1 MWVLFVERAVLGMIG
16 TGNLSGAAET
26 VRPDPAMIGIFA
38 DTVFGYCENQVPVR
52 ALAEKGEDDRPP
64 HTPFMAAD
72 GELAGKLVSQAQWAA
87 DAGMALFVIPGT
99 VLNAGEAKAADVV
112 QTQVVL
118 VDLDAGDILGKREHL
133 ARYLGE
139 PTLEVASGGVTP
151 EGQRKLHLYWKLTE
165 PAEAE
170 DVSSVC
176 RVRHMIAG
184 KVGGDPSFRSA
195 HQPIRVAG
203 SVHAKSGRKRL
214 VEIIEQRQLEYD
226 LSELITAGMAMPPM
240 AGEAVDDL
248 DFNSAPAARGSVS
261 ELFGQKIREG
271 GVDGATRFDALSRI
285 IGYWIRRCQDGHVTA
300 QTAWAEIE
308 AYNEARIDP
317 PWAPE
322 RLRQEAERL
331 WKRDREQ
338 NGGGG
343 GPGGGG
349 TNGGESSG
357 GGPGTGPVPPQ
368 YSEDALAAEF
378 TRQHA
383 ATWRYVASWGQW
395 LTWSGA
401 VWTREETLGAY
412 HLSRMICR
420 EAASR
425 VPSAKLRSRLAAAS
439 TVSAVERLA
448 RADRAHATTT
458 DVWDRDPWAL
468 NTPGGII
475 DLRTASATAHDPS
488 FSMTKITTASPQGDC
503 PVWKTFLATVTGGD
517 RELQDYLQRMAGY
530 CLTGV
535 TTEHALFFLY
545 GTGANGKSVFAN
557 TLTSILGDYATVAA
571 MDMFMAT
578 HGDRHPTDMAG
589 LRGARIVTS
598 IETEQG
604 SRWAESK
611 LKALTGGDKITARFM
626 RQDFFEFMP
635 QFKLLVVGNHKPS
648 IRNVDE
654 AMRRRLHMIPFT
666 VTIPPGQRDKKLP
679 ERLLAERDGI
689 LAWALQ
695 GCLEWQRLGL
705 RPPGAVMAA
714 TEDYFEAEDAIG
726 RWIDE
731 RCQRDRQHWASSTD
745 LFANWKSWAETNGE
759 YAGSM
764 KRFSETLSSRGF
776 EKESTRQARGFR
788 GLKIIDQGIN
798 LFENGETQ

>member
-1 MWVLFVERAVLGMIG
+1 MLGVRNSTEIP
-16 TGNLSGAAET
+16 GAEEVA
-26 VRPDPAMIGIFA
+26 VRPSVEMIGIFA
-38 DTVFGYCENQVPVR
+38 DVVFGYCEHLVPVR
-52 ALAEKGEDDRPP
+52 ALAEKGEEDRPP

-72 GELAGKLVSQAQWAA
+72 ADLAEKLVTQAEWAA
-87 DAGMALFVIPGT
+87 DSGMALFVIPGT
-99 VLNAGEAKAADVV
+99 VLNPGEAKAADVV

-118 VDLDAGDILGKREHL
+118 VDLDAGDIAAKRAHL

-165 PAEAE
+165 PAEAD
-170 DVSSVC
+170 DVASVC

-214 VEIIEQRQLEYD
+214 VEVLELRPFEFD
-226 LSELITAGMAMPPM
+226 LSELITAAMAMPPM
-240 AGEAVDDL
+240 AGEAVEDL
-248 DFNSAPAARGSVS
+248 DFNTAPATKGSVS

-285 IGYWIRRCQDGHVTA
+285 IGYWIRRCQEGHVTA
-300 QTAWAEIE
+300 QTAWSEIE

-317 PWAPE
+317 PWSAE

-331 WKRDREQ
+331 WKRDQ
-338 NGGGG
+338 KHHGGGSGGGG
-343 GPGGGG
+343 GA
-349 TNGGESSG
+349 NGGESSG
-357 GGPGTGPVPPQ
+357 GGHGGEPVPPQ
-368 YSEDALAAEF
+368 YSEDAIAAEF

-383 ATWRYVASWGQW
+383 ATWRYVAGWGQW
-395 LTWSGA
+395 LTWTGC
-401 VWTREETLGAY
+401 VWKREETLGAY
-412 HLSRMICR
+412 HLARMICR
-420 EAASR
+420 ATASR

-458 DVWDRDPWAL
+458 EVWDRDPWAL
-468 NTPGGII
+468 NTPGGVI
-475 DLRTASATAHDPS
+475 DLRTAASAPHEPS
-488 FSMTKITTASPQGDC
+488 LAMTKITTATPEGDC
-503 PVWKTFLATVTGGD
+503 PVWREFLATVTGGD

-578 HGDRHPTDMAG
+578 QGDRHPTDMAS

-666 VTIPPGQRDKKLP
+666 VTIPPAKRDKKLP

-695 GCLEWQRLGL
+695 GCLEWQRIGL
-705 RPPGAVMAA
+705 RPPAAVMSA
-714 TEDYFEAEDAIG
+714 TEDYFEAEDAMG
-726 RWIDE
+726 RWMDE
-731 RCQRDRQHWASSTD
+731 RCERGASCWAGSTD
-745 LFANWKSWAETNGE
+745 LFTNWKAWADGNGE

-764 KRFSETLSSRGF
+764 KRFSEMLNARGF
-776 EKESTRQARGFR
+776 EKIKTNSIRGFR
-788 GLKIIDQGIN
+788 GISIKDTKTD
-798 LFENGETQ
+798 LFEA